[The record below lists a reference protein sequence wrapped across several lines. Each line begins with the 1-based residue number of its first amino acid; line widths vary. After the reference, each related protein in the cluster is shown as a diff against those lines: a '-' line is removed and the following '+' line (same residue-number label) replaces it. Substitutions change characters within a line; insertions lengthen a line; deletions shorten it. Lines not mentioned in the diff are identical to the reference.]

1 MGESAE
7 TIDPHIRALMLAT
20 RKFNRLLLHRASS
33 VPSQIASLDLRP
45 SEVFLLMHL
54 KKSGKGSGGGLGLK
68 PSELSA
74 HLGVTAGNV
83 TQIITSLESQGLITR
98 EQDPDDRR
106 AVRVLLTEAGS
117 KTMAA
122 FKKVFSA
129 GFAGL
134 AAALGDEDCAR
145 FTALL
150 EKANS
155 YLEGAGGK
163 DGFPHPPAFH
173 THSAETEVI
182 DPC

>member
-1 MGESAE
+1 VGDDDQM
-7 TIDPHIRALMLAT
+7 IDPHIRALMLAT

-33 VPSQIASLDLRP
+33 VHSQVASLDLRP

-54 KKSGKGSGGGLGLK
+54 KKSGKGLGERLGLK

-83 TQIITSLESQGLITR
+83 TQIITSLESQGLVTR
-98 EQDPDDRR
+98 EPDPDDRR
-106 AVRVLLTEAGS
+106 VVRILLTEAGS

-122 FKKVFSA
+122 FKKTFST

-134 AAALGDEDCAR
+134 ASALGDEDCAR

-150 EKANS
+150 EKANT

-163 DGFPHPPAFH
+163 DSFPHPPAFH
-173 THSAETEVI
+173 HHSAETEVI